1 MMQDKQLLDEF
12 HALPS
17 DKQAEVIDFIQRLK
31 AKQTNTVIQNDAS
44 ENHDHSIPG
53 EKSQEETKTEKP
65 LRRFGGMKGLVIYMA
80 DDFDAP
86 MEDFAEYM

>member
-31 AKQTNTVIQNDAS
+31 AKQTNTVIQTDASDPIFMFGKNPVSDDLTDAS
-44 ENHDHSIPG
+44 ENHDVYLYHS
-53 EKSQEETKTEKP
+53 
-65 LRRFGGMKGLVIYMA
+65 
-80 DDFDAP
+80 
-86 MEDFAEYM
+86 